1 MENSDHRAST
11 SASAISNTATRYIK
25 LLLEDTRLNIA
36 EKLTRL
42 ISAITVCALLLVFL
56 IVALLFASLAAG
68 YALSPYT
75 GHLGAFLIVAAFYV
89 LLAVVLIS
97 CKRVFIVNPIARVIS
112 RLMLQAPTQEQA
124 NDKPASVS

>member
-75 GHLGAFLIVAAFYV
+75 GHLGAFLIV
-89 LLAVVLIS
+89 VLIS
-97 CKRVFIVNPIARVIS
+97 CKRVFIVNPIARFIS

>member
-1 MENSDHRAST
+1 MRVVSLLASFYFGG
-11 SASAISNTATRYIK
+11 NHFDE
-25 LLLEDTRLNIA
+25 L
-36 EKLTRL
+36 
-42 ISAITVCALLLVFL
+42 
-56 IVALLFASLAAG
+56 LLFASLAAG

-97 CKRVFIVNPIARVIS
+97 CKRVFIVNPIARFIS
-112 RLMLQAPTQEQA
+112 RLMLEAPTQEQA